1 MVNSTPDQ
9 SQPFHLRATDGTAHG
24 AAPFVSRFTF
34 HVPRFI
40 TSAALLAAVLTLIT
54 GPSRAA
60 QQDIRRDATVSAVEQ
75 VMPSVVNIAT
85 ETVIEYHDFYEEL
98 LRQFYG
104 WTGRPRQEKY
114 VSLGSGVIIDEDGY
128 VLTNFHVI
136 RRASRIQVKL
146 WDGR

>member
-1 MVNSTPDQ
+1 
-9 SQPFHLRATDGTAHG
+9 
-24 AAPFVSRFTF
+24 F
-34 HVPRFI
+34 HVPSFPFHARRS
-40 TSAALLAAVLTLIT
+40 TLYPLLFVTLLTLIAT
-54 GPSRAA
+54 PSPAA
-60 QQDIRRDATVSAVEQ
+60 SDDVRRDATVAAVEQ

-85 ETVIEYHDFYEEL
+85 ETVIEYHDFYEDL

-114 VSLGSGVIIDEDGY
+114 ISLGSGVIIDEEGY

-146 WDGR
+146 WDGREYEADPLVATEHSDVALMKIR